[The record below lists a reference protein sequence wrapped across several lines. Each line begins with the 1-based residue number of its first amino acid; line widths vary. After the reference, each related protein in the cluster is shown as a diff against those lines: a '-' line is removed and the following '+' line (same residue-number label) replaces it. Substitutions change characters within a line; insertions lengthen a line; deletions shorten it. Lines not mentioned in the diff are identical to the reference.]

1 MLRLIKGATFV
12 QTRSVV
18 ETDYYNVL
26 AVLNDWWGGRQM
38 THLLP
43 RLFFEHFQTTSF
55 IVEDDG
61 SLAAF
66 LVGFVS
72 QSHPKE
78 AYIHFVGV
86 GPEYRQSGLARQL
99 YEKFFAT
106 VRNKGC
112 HTVRCI
118 TSPVNEASVAFH
130 KRMGFSISTGTD
142 YAGPGQDR
150 ILFCKDITSEI

>member
-55 IVEDDG
+55 IIEDNG
-61 SLAAF
+61 SLWAF
-66 LVGFVS
+66 LIGFVS
-72 QSHPKE
+72 QTQRQQ

-86 GPEYRQSGLARQL
+86 NPHLRKSGLAKFL
-99 YEKFFAT
+99 YGEFFST
-106 VRNKGC
+106 VRNMGC
-112 HTVRCI
+112 VTVRCI
-118 TSPVNEASVAFH
+118 TSPVNEGSVSFH
-130 KRMGFSISTGTD
+130 KRMGFSASLATD

-150 ILFCKDITSEI
+150 ILFCKDIT

>member
-1 MLRLIKGATFV
+1 
-12 QTRSVV
+12 
-18 ETDYYNVL
+18 
-26 AVLNDWWGGRQM
+26 M

-43 RLFFEHFQTTSF
+43 RLFFDHFQTTSF

-106 VRNKGC
+106 VRC
-112 HTVRCI
+112 L

-130 KRMGFSISTGTD
+130 KRMGFSVSTGTD

-150 ILFCKDITSEI
+150 ILFCKDLKFDGG

>member
-1 MLRLIKGATFV
+1 ME
-12 QTRSVV
+12 TRNVAAN
-18 ETDYYNVL
+18 DYYMVTEVL
-26 AVLNDWWGGRQM
+26 DEWWGGRQM

-55 IVEDDG
+55 IVEDNG

-66 LVGFVS
+66 LIGFVS
-72 QSHPKE
+72 QTHPEE

-86 GPEYRQSGLARQL
+86 NPGLRESGLARQL

-106 VRNKGC
+106 VRNMGC
-112 HTVRCI
+112 QTVRCI
-118 TSPVNEASVAFH
+118 TSPVNEVSVAFH
-130 KRMGFSISTGTD
+130 KRMGFSVTTGAD

-150 ILFCKDITSEI
+150 VLFCKDITS